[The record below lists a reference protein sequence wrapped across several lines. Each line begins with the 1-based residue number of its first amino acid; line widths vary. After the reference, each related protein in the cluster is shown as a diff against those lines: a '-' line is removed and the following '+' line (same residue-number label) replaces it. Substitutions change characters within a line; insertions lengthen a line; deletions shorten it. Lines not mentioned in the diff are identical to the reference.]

1 MNERHTKKSWASTA
15 PSTLRSSGTH
25 RHRRK
30 TSTLLI
36 SKKKVMQRILET
48 WHTGE
53 QESAQLL
60 CTPKQ
65 NCRIWKR
72 VKKLWLRKW
81 DRAILKESELIPNV
95 DLCLTRCKYRQCAS
109 GQLLETLTIESIQ
122 MLFFPKQC
130 WTMENTNRNCRNS
143 PCTLI
148 KEIIKQCSR
157 CLTTSQ

>member
-1 MNERHTKKSWASTA
+1 MHDWLILFLLIKWCWNNTLKMLLTDFLQVYLNSACVSELVVKLTMRLRMNERLTKKSWASTA

-81 DRAILKESELIPNV
+81 DREILKESGLTPNV
-95 DLCLTRCKYRQCAS
+95 GLC
-109 GQLLETLTIESIQ
+109 
-122 MLFFPKQC
+122 
-130 WTMENTNRNCRNS
+130 
-143 PCTLI
+143 
-148 KEIIKQCSR
+148 
-157 CLTTSQ
+157 